1 MAVTV
6 GPIIPQLEADL
17 TAKLVLAWRTEPCQT
32 PMQEL
37 NPDFSLHSLSVQSYG
52 KGILPSFWGDQHRGP
67 ERRTHRL
74 PGSPTP
80 SDSPALKSTED
91 QVATALVPVQIM
103 T

>member
-6 GPIIPQLEADL
+6 GPTVPQLEADL
-17 TAKLVLAWRTEPCQT
+17 TAKLVLAWRMEPRQT

-37 NPDFSLHSLSVQSYG
+37 NPDFSLRSLSVQ
-52 KGILPSFWGDQHRGP
+52 ILPSFWGDQHRGP
-67 ERRTHRL
+67 GRRIHQL

-91 QVATALVPVQIM
+91 QIATALVPVQIM
-103 T
+103 SR